1 MDNPTPLRPSEVNR
15 ILGKADEL
23 ESEPIDV
30 PIPFTVGESVKV
42 KDGPFSGF
50 SGVVDEINDE
60 KKTVT
65 VSVKVFGRAQPLTLG
80 FMQIEKE

>member
-1 MDNPTPLRPSEVNR
+1 M
-15 ILGKADEL
+15 
-23 ESEPIDV
+23 
-30 PIPFTVGESVKV
+30 
-42 KDGPFSGF
+42 KDGPLSGF
-50 SGVVDEINDE
+50 SGVVDEINEE